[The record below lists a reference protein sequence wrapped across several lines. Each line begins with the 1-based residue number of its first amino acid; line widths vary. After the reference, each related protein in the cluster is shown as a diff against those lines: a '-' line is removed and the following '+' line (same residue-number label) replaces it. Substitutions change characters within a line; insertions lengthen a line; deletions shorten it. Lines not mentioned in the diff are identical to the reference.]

1 MTINER
7 IQALIDAK
15 KMTQSSLASD
25 LKLTRVTVNQWCK
38 IGGSVGIDTV
48 VKLLTRFSDLN
59 ARWLI
64 LGTGEMFDKTPID
77 YDLKKEVSK
86 MVAEE
91 MEKYHNSNDKKDI
104 GKCG

>member
-1 MTINER
+1 MTIGER
-7 IQALIDAK
+7 IKLLLAAK
-15 KMTQSSLASD
+15 KMTQAD
-25 LKLTRVTVNQWCK
+25 LSRDFNVTRGTINQWVSTDK
-38 IGGSVGIDTV
+38 TIGYETIC
-48 VKLLTRFSDLN
+48 RFLNRFPDLN
-59 ARWLI
+59 ARWFL